1 MDNPLVLSKIFSFLC
16 LSERLRMRL
25 VCKAWYGFVNDF
37 ERRGELCVYE
47 QTEPYKLKWSTDG
60 ADVREL
66 IQVDPSKLDLSK
78 DPFLKSLKR
87 LFVYRVEQA
96 SLLQSLN
103 SLTNLEELYLF
114 FENFSVKLNLNLP
127 NLKTLTF
134 GSSIL
139 PETVLNTPR
148 LENLRINHISSTL
161 YFDDYRKIYDYKEA
175 LLIAHPDS
183 IRSLI
188 IDIGV
193 VDQMGTKIKLPNLR
207 RLVLGEFFGQFSNGT
222 MFDLEHFPKL
232 KSIEIYILT
241 TVYVDRG
248 KEFVKLLEK
257 QRSVLGR
264 SDLQILMNA
273 FRDVENSDYEMFEPW
288 VRGAMSFN
296 FKAVWRNLNKMVGD
310 YIYPISFTFE
320 DYQLLR
326 EYCPTIEERRKF
338 MDRFKMLKVIKA
350 VKISDPAVFLEFLNE
365 WGIFVEYLILENP
378 GLLFT
383 RYSQQLT
390 AFQNIRWIE
399 VRENEMTLNYDF
411 LLDLRSLKR
420 FSLFTLPCFF
430 TAEQEYIVDEIF
442 RRNRNFE
449 KFTCH
454 HIRDYG
460 VFFKRMRKKG
470 VHPEQQHKLGSAL
483 YFKEAIVPAAPFGQQ
498 TNNILVC
505 TPADNLS
512 TVARISSCSSKKT

>member
-1 MDNPLVLSKIFSFLC
+1 
-16 LSERLRMRL
+16 MRL

-37 ERRGELCVYE
+37 ERRGELCIYE
-47 QTEPYKLKWSTDG
+47 EKAPYKLKWSTDG

-66 IQVDPSKLDLSK
+66 IQVYPSKLDLSK

-103 SLTNLEELYLF
+103 SLTNLEELYLYF
-114 FENFSVKLNLNLP
+114 GKFPKNLNLNFL

-134 GSSIL
+134 GSSIWS
-139 PETVLNTPR
+139 ETVLNAPR
-148 LENLRINHISSTL
+148 LENLRIRYIHSTL
-161 YFDDYRKIYDYKEA
+161 YFDNYRKIYEYREA

-188 IDIGV
+188 IDSGV

-207 RLVLGEFFGQFSNGT
+207 RLVLGEFFGQVSNGT

-232 KSIEIYILT
+232 KSIEIYIRT
-241 TVYVDRG
+241 RAYGDRG

-273 FRDVENSDYEMFEPW
+273 FRDVGNSDYEMFGFGI
-288 VRGAMSFN
+288 RATNKFN

-310 YIYPISFTFE
+310 YIYPIFFTFE

-338 MDRFKMLKVIKA
+338 MDRFKILEVIKA
-350 VKISDPAVFLEFLNE
+350 VKISDPVVFLEFLNE
-365 WGIFVEYLILENP
+365 WGIFVEYLILENS